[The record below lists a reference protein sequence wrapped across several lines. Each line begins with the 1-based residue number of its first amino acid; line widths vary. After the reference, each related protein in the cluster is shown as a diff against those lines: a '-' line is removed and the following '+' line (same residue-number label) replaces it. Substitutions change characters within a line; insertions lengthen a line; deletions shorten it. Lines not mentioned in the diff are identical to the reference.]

1 MIGVSARSYV
11 AAGLATAITGAMVA
25 TPVSAHTQVA
35 LPSLPSANVEL
46 SAFVSFAER
55 TAAHAIGEAAVGASA
70 VKNAVNRIEPASPGT
85 TTPPAGL
92 TSDASVVANSVNSP
106 AAASTNRVSTAVA
119 VQGSNSVNSLA
130 AITES
135 PSLLQR
141 ILAVPVL
148 LAAIPVVL
156 TAQALVTTGEDAGFG
171 TVDVLAGLATG
182 STAELQTGIQLI
194 GNTLGDFLTASTN
207 DINALQKQVDAF
219 GAGTDSATGNVMAN
233 ALKAIGV
240 RTPVAA
246 AVTKT
251 PVKTSAPKSSSPT
264 AALHQS
270 APSSVNAAASVN
282 AATKNSGATKTAQSG
297 TPSDAVQSS
306 ASNAGSSG
314 PKHASPGESG
324 PKHAAA
330 HAKGGK

>member
-1 MIGVSARSYV
+1 MIGVSTRSYV
-11 AAGLATAITGAMVA
+11 AAGLATAITGAMIA
-25 TPVSAHTQVA
+25 TPVLAHRQVA
-35 LPSLPSANVEL
+35 LPSVPSANVEL

-55 TAAHAIGEAAVGASA
+55 TAAHAIGEAAVGANA
-70 VKNAVNRIEPASPGT
+70 VKNAVNRIEPASQGT
-85 TTPPAGL
+85 TTPAAGL
-92 TSDASVVANSVNSP
+92 TSNASAVANSVNSA
-106 AAASTNRVSTAVA
+106 AAASTNRVSTAAA
-119 VQGSNSVNSLA
+119 VQGGNSLNALA
-130 AITES
+130 ATAES
-135 PSLLQR
+135 PTLLQR

-182 STAELQTGIQLI
+182 NTTELQTGIQLI

-219 GAGTDSATGNVMAN
+219 GAGTDSATGTVMAN

-251 PVKTSAPKSSSPT
+251 PVKTSAPTSSPT
-264 AALHQS
+264 ASLHQS
-270 APSSVNAAASVN
+270 APSSVNASSVKPAATVN
-282 AATKNSGATKTAQSG
+282 AATKTAQSG
-297 TPSDAVQSS
+297 TPSDAVRSS
-306 ASNAGSSG
+306 ASSASGSG
-314 PKHASPGESG
+314 PKHASPAKSG

>member
-1 MIGVSARSYV
+1 MIGVSTRSYV
-11 AAGLATAITGAMVA
+11 AAGLATAITGAMIA
-25 TPVSAHTQVA
+25 TPVLAHRQVA
-35 LPSLPSANVEL
+35 LPSVPSANVEL

-55 TAAHAIGEAAVGASA
+55 TAAHAIGEAAVGANA
-70 VKNAVNRIEPASPGT
+70 VKNAVNRIEPASQGT
-85 TTPPAGL
+85 TTPAAGL
-92 TSDASVVANSVNSP
+92 ISNASAVANSVNSA
-106 AAASTNRVSTAVA
+106 AAASTNRVSTAAA
-119 VQGSNSVNSLA
+119 VQGGNSLNALA
-130 AITES
+130 ATAES
-135 PSLLQR
+135 PTLLQR

-182 STAELQTGIQLI
+182 NTTELQTGIQLI

-219 GAGTDSATGNVMAN
+219 GAGTDSATGTVMAN

-251 PVKTSAPKSSSPT
+251 PVKTSAPASSSPT
-264 AALHQS
+264 AAVHQS
-270 APSSVNAAASVN
+270 APSSVNASSVKPAATVN
-282 AATKNSGATKTAQSG
+282 AATKTAQSG
-297 TPSDAVQSS
+297 APSDAVRSS
-306 ASNAGSSG
+306 ASSASGSG
-314 PKHASPGESG
+314 PKHASPAKSG